1 MQARRPFFS
10 ELTTMGVGGPVGR
23 LVEVADVTALRD
35 ALGKADAE
43 EEGALLLG
51 AGSNLVV
58 SDQGFPGTVV
68 RLGMKGCRF
77 QREGDSVRV
86 EVGAGE
92 DWPSFVARCVSEGL
106 SGLECLSGIPGTAG
120 ATPVQNVGAYGQEVS
135 QVATQVAVWDRGLG
149 RARRLLSAECDFGYR
164 TSIFKRQQ
172 RYVVTAV
179 TFCLQRSQL
188 SQPLAYP
195 ELARALGSA
204 PGATVPLRE
213 AAQAVL
219 ELRRKKG
226 MVLDPSDPD
235 TRSAGSFFTNP
246 VLSDAQMSELA
257 PLAPGVPSFAV
268 TGGTKVPAAWL
279 VERAGFNRGYQMGRA
294 AISSKHT
301 LAITARPG
309 ATAAE
314 VVALAR
320 AVRDGVAERFGV
332 RLEPEPLLVGLVL

>member
-1 MQARRPFFS
+1 
-10 ELTTMGVGGPVGR
+10 MGVGGPVGR
-23 LVEVADVTALRD
+23 LVEVPDVTALRD
-35 ALGKADAE
+35 ALRGADAE
-43 EEGALLLG
+43 GDRVLVLG

-58 SDQGFPGTVV
+58 SDQGFSGTVV
-68 RLGMKGCRF
+68 RMGMKGCRF
-77 QREGDSVRV
+77 AREGDSVRV

-92 DWPSFVARCVSEGL
+92 DWPSFVAHCVSEGL
-106 SGLECLSGIPGTAG
+106 SGVECLSGIPGTAG

-135 QVATQVAVWDRGLG
+135 QVVTHVAVWDRGLG
-149 RARRLLSAECDFGYR
+149 RARRLLSADCDFGYR
-164 TSIFKRQQ
+164 TSIFKRQP

-179 TFCLQRSQL
+179 TFFLPRSHM

-195 ELARALGSA
+195 ELARELGSV
-204 PGATVPLRE
+204 PGARVPLRE
-213 AAQAVL
+213 AAGAVV

-226 MVLDPSDPD
+226 LVLDPSDPD

-246 VLSDAQMSELA
+246 ILSDAQMSELA
-257 PLAPGVPSFAV
+257 ALAPGAPSFAV

-320 AVRDGVAERFGV
+320 AVRDGVARRFGV
-332 RLEPEPLLVGLVL
+332 RLEPEPLLVGLEL

>member
-1 MQARRPFFS
+1 MQASRPFFS

-92 DWPSFVARCVSEGL
+92 DWPSFVSRCVSEGL

-204 PGATVPLRE
+204 PGAAVPLRE
-213 AAQAVL
+213 AAEAVV